1 MQKTLIRWHTR
12 PALTEKTALRDF
24 MRALHPRM
32 PGMELIRM
40 GPRGDGGYLVPDDL
54 GGVAACF
61 SPGVAEESGF
71 ELDCANAG
79 MQVFM
84 ADASVAKPA
93 AAHGNFHF
101 VRKNIGAFN
110 AEECMTID
118 RWAEDS
124 LPDSAAELILQMDIE
139 GGEYEVFLSM
149 SEPLMKRFRII
160 AAEFHALHCLYH
172 RPFFSIAS
180 RAFAKILQTHEC
192 VHIHP
197 NNVSRK
203 KYTTDIPPLMEFTFL
218 RRDRMRGEGKFARN
232 FPHSLDCDNVPA
244 RPPLPLPP
252 CWRGAA
258 D

>member
-1 MQKTLIRWHTR
+1 MILSALQKTLIRWHTR

-160 AAEFHALHCLYH
+160 AAEFHALHCIACITARFLASH
-172 RPFFSIAS
+172 RAPSPKFYKRTSA
-180 RAFAKILQTHEC
+180 
-192 VHIHP
+192 
-197 NNVSRK
+197 
-203 KYTTDIPPLMEFTFL
+203 FTFIQTMFRAKNI
-218 RRDRMRGEGKFARN
+218 RRI
-232 FPHSLDCDNVPA
+232 FP
-244 RPPLPLPP
+244 R
-252 CWRGAA
+252 
-258 D
+258 